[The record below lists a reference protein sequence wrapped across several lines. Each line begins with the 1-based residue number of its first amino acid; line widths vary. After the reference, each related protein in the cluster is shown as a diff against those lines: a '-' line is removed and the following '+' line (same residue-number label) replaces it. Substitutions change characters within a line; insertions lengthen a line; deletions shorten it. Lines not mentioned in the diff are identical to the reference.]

1 MLKRLILLILL
12 FSAGWANAQS
22 TGKKIDNLVED
33 GEFFLEAR
41 EFDQAYIC
49 YDKLTKLDPKNPIF
63 KLQKGMC
70 ALHLPEKKK
79 ECIEIFEEV
88 REMMPQEPS
97 ILYYMGRAYHANYK
111 FEDAIKSFK
120 EFLSHKPVDKE
131 MKDDAQH
138 YLTNSEF
145 GLNTVQTMIE
155 ADITNLGPPVNTTAQ
170 EYVPVISADE
180 SVLIYTYRGPRSKG
194 GLMDRD
200 FKPDS
205 SGIYY
210 EDIFIAKKRKDSTWT
225 APEGI
230 SDVINSNH
238 HDASIALSPDGQELF
253 TFSSDVKDGGDIYV
267 CHLQGDAW
275 SAPEKLGPTINTK
288 YWEGSCSITADG
300 HFLYFAS
307 ERPGGLGK
315 KDIYV
320 SERKDD
326 GSWGPAKNLGS
337 AINTKYDD
345 DAPFIH
351 PDGITLFFS
360 SEGHKSIGGFDIMY
374 SIKKDG
380 KWIEPVNMGYPLN
393 TTDDDRYYVITAKG
407 DRGYF
412 SSNRESRGGNGS
424 QDIFTV
430 TPGILGEK
438 PVLAMLVGNIFGNDV
453 PIEANVEIVNKR
465 TKEVIGPFHSNSK
478 TGKYLIALS
487 PGENYTIKVKG
498 EDYEEAVEDF
508 DIAKLDKFVEIR
520 KDFHLVKGGYKDPH
534 KDTLKLLNELL
545 NGKKD
550 SVKTTTPVD
559 VTSNNPPNTS
569 GDPNDPC
576 AEFKTLDFT
585 ALKGKSL
592 NDPEVYRKLMA
603 IGRKLC
609 AQGMVFKVQIA
620 AYRKPQNYK
629 WDHLKEF
636 GSPEVNNYP
645 DNITRFTQ
653 GTFKSIQDAEIQR
666 QKAIAKGQK
675 DAWITGFIDGKRYTL
690 EELIMVDFYNK
701 NIAQFNQNLQLF
713 RDYIV
718 VK

>member
-1 MLKRLILLILL
+1 MLKRLVVLIFIL
-12 FSAGWANAQS
+12 SAVWAKGQS
-22 TGKKIDNLVED
+22 ASKKIDDLND
-33 GEFFLEAR
+33 DAEFFLEAR
-41 EFDQAYIC
+41 EYDQAYVC

-70 ALHLPEKKK
+70 ALHLPDKKK
-79 ECIEIFEEV
+79 ECMELFEEV
-88 REMMPQEPS
+88 RELIPDEPS

-111 FEDAIKSFK
+111 FDDAIKSFK
-120 EFLSHKPVDKE
+120 EFLAQKSDDKE
-131 MKDDAQH
+131 MRDDAQH
-138 YLTNSEF
+138 YLTNSQF

-155 ADITNLGPPVNTTAQ
+155 ADITNIGPPVNTSAQ

-180 SVLIYTYRGPRSKG
+180 SVLIYTYRGPRSTG

-210 EDIFIAKKRKDSTWT
+210 EDIFISRKKKDSTW
-225 APEGI
+225 AFPESI
-230 SDVINSNH
+230 SDVINTKH

-267 CHLQGDAW
+267 CHLQGDSW
-275 SAPEKLGPTINTK
+275 TAPEKLGPTINTK

-300 HFLYFAS
+300 RFLYFAS
-307 ERPGGLGK
+307 ERPGGQGR

-320 SERKDD
+320 SEKNDD
-326 GSWGPAKNLGS
+326 GSWGPAKNLGPT
-337 AINTKYDD
+337 INTKYDD

-351 PDGITLFFS
+351 PDGVTLFFS

-380 KWIEPVNMGYPLN
+380 KWIDPVNMGYPLN

-412 SSNRESRGGNGS
+412 SSNRESKGGNGS

-438 PVLAMLVGNIFGNDV
+438 PVLAMLVGNIYGNDV
-453 PIEANVEIVNKR
+453 PIGAKIEIINKR
-465 TKEVIGPFHSNSK
+465 TTEVIGPFRSNSK

-487 PGENYTIKVKG
+487 PGENYTIKVKAEG
-498 EDYEEAVEDF
+498 YEETVEDF
-508 DIAKLDKFVEIR
+508 DIAKLDKFVEVR
-520 KDFHLVKGGYKDPH
+520 KDFHLSKDNYKDPH
-534 KDTLKLLNELL
+534 IDTLKKLNELL
-545 NGKKD
+545 NPKDIVKGKD
-550 SVKTTTPVD
+550 TVKTKIPDVVTTD
-559 VTSNNPPNTS
+559 N
-569 GDPNDPC
+569 PC

-592 NDPEVYRKLMA
+592 NDPEVYKKLMA

-609 AQGMVFKVQIA
+609 AEGMIFKVQIA
-620 AYRKPQNYK
+620 AYRFPKNYK

-636 GSPEVNNYP
+636 GAPEVTDYP
-645 DNITRFTQ
+645 DKITRFTQ
-653 GTFKSIQDAEIQR
+653 GAYKSIQDAEIQR
-666 QKAIAKGQK
+666 QKAIAKGQT
-675 DAWITGFIDGKRYTL
+675 DAWITGFIDGKRFTL
-690 EELIMVDFYNK
+690 EELILVDFYNK
-701 NIAQFNQNLQLF
+701 NITRFNENLQFF

-718 VK
+718 IN